1 MPQSSDPSTKELWP
15 EVFRLLTKGAAMKH
29 HKYLIVGG
37 GMTADSAVSGIR
49 KIDPSGAI
57 AMICGERHPPYD
69 RPPLSKSLWKDKPF
83 DSIWRDT
90 HDPNVAIHLGKK
102 VVALDPMKKTATD
115 DAGNVYTYEKL
126 LLATGGSVRRL
137 SNSSE
142 NVIYFRTVDDYRKL
156 RELTESGSDFVVI
169 GGGFIGS
176 EIAAALAMNG
186 KRVTMIFP
194 SNGIGSHVYPQP
206 LVEFLNA
213 YYQQKGVT
221 LLASET
227 VQAVRTMGA
236 KIMVTTASGTEI
248 SADGVVAGLGIQ
260 PNTELAQQAGLAVE
274 NGGIVVDELLRTS
287 NPDIYAAGDVAN
299 FYSPAL
305 NKRMRVEHEDNANV
319 MGEMAGRNMAG
330 QSDAYR
336 HLPYFYSDLFDLG
349 YEAVGELDAS
359 LDIVED
365 WKEPF
370 RKGVV
375 YYLRDG
381 RVRGV
386 LLWNTWGQVPAAT
399 RLIEEKALH
408 SRTTLLGRITD

>member
-1 MPQSSDPSTKELWP
+1 
-15 EVFRLLTKGAAMKH
+15 MKH

-37 GMTADSAVSGIR
+37 GMTADSAVHGIR
-49 KIDPSGAI
+49 KIDQSGTI
-57 AMICGERHPPYD
+57 AMICDERHPPYD

-83 DSIWRDT
+83 ESIWRNTGDL
-90 HDPNVAIHLGKK
+90 NVAMHLGKK
-102 VVALDPMKKTATD
+102 VVALDPVKKTATD

-126 LLATGGSVRRL
+126 LLATGGTARHLPHSD
-137 SNSSE
+137 E
-142 NVIYFRTVDDYRKL
+142 NVIYFRTADDYQKL
-156 RELTESGSDFVVI
+156 RQLSDRGSDFVVI

-176 EIAAALAMNG
+176 EIAAALAMND

-194 SNGIGSHVYPQP
+194 SNGIGSRAYPQS
-206 LVEFLNA
+206 LVEFLNS
-213 YYQQKGVT
+213 YYQEKGVT
-221 LLASET
+221 VLASET
-227 VQAVRTMGA
+227 VQSVRTTDA
-236 KIMVTTASGTEI
+236 RTIVTTGKSTEI
-248 SADGVVAGLGIQ
+248 PADGVVAGLGIQ
-260 PNTELAQQAGLAVE
+260 LNTGLAEQAGLAVD
-274 NGGIVVDELLRTS
+274 NGIVVDELLRTS

-299 FYSPAL
+299 FYSTSL
-305 NKRMRVEHEDNANV
+305 DKRMRVEHEDNANV

-330 QSDAYR
+330 QSNAYR
-336 HLPYFYSDLFDLG
+336 HLPFFYSDLFDLG

-370 RKGVV
+370 RKGVL

-399 RLIEEKALH
+399 RLIEEKTMH

>member
-1 MPQSSDPSTKELWP
+1 
-15 EVFRLLTKGAAMKH
+15 MKH

-69 RPPLSKSLWKDKPF
+69 RPPLSKALWKDKPF
-83 DSIWRDT
+83 ESIWRDSR
-90 HDPNVAIHLGKK
+90 DADVAIHLGKK
-102 VVALDPMKKTATD
+102 VAALDPAKKTATD

-137 SNSSE
+137 PDSSE
-142 NVIYFRTVDDYRKL
+142 NIIYFRTADDYLKL
-156 RELTESGSDFVVI
+156 RELTERGSEFVVI

-186 KRVTMIFP
+186 KHVTMIFP
-194 SNGIGSHVYPQP
+194 SNGIGSHIYPQP
-206 LVEFLNA
+206 LVEFLNS

-221 LLASET
+221 LHASET
-227 VQAVRTMGA
+227 VQSVRTMGTR
-236 KIMVTTASGTEI
+236 IMVTTEGGTEI
-248 SADGVVAGLGIQ
+248 SADGVVAGIGIQ
-260 PNTELAQQAGLAVE
+260 PDTDLARQAGLAVE
-274 NGGIVVDELLRTS
+274 NGIVVDELLRTS

-299 FYSPAL
+299 FYNPAL
-305 NKRMRVEHEDNANV
+305 DKRMRVEHEDNANV
-319 MGEMAGRNMAG
+319 MGKTAGRNMAG
-330 QSDAYR
+330 QAEAYR
-336 HLPYFYSDLFDLG
+336 HLPFFYSDLFDLG
-349 YEAVGELDAS
+349 YEAVGELDSS
-359 LDIVED
+359 LDIIED

-375 YYLRDG
+375 YYLRAG

-386 LLWNTWGQVPAAT
+386 LLWNTWEQVPAAT
-399 RLIEEKALH
+399 RLIEEKAMH
-408 SRTTLLGRITD
+408 TRSTLLGHITD